1 MSVILYHWWGSTC
14 SRKARTTLAEKGVDW
29 DSVHIDLHQ
38 FENWEPWY
46 VKIHPNGVVP
56 AMDHDGRIVIE
67 SNAILEYIEET
78 FEGPALRPDDTW
90 ERANMRV
97 WMDKSE
103 HVLHKNMHLISHNNH
118 HAHRWGEYEKQ
129 HGHEALMAKVRS
141 QPDLQR
147 RHDEIHNADGIA
159 DDVVAFAVERV
170 IDQLSMMENDLQRGP
185 WMTGATYSLADIAV
199 LPFVERFQAN
209 GYGAEVAADK
219 RPRLADWFARIQER
233 PAVKEAYSF
242 MDPDVEAC

>member
-14 SRKARTTLAEKGVDW
+14 SRKARTTLAEKGVEW

-56 AMDHDGRIVIE
+56 AMDHDGRIIIE
-67 SNAILEYIEET
+67 SNAILEYIDET
-78 FEGPALRPDDTW
+78 FEGPSLKPEDTW

-147 RHDEIHNADGIA
+147 RYDEIRNSDGIA

-170 IDQLSMMENDLQRGP
+170 IDQLSMMENDLERGP
-185 WMTGATYSLADIAV
+185 WMTGETYSLADIAV

-219 RPRLADWFARIQER
+219 RPRLADWFTRIQER
-233 PAVKEAYSF
+233 PAVKKAYAF